1 VVLKFR
7 GGLELRLVD
16 GGYGGFTSLFPEI
29 FVWECY
35 QPEPDFAIRDGW
47 TVVDLGANMGFFT
60 CKASSSAR
68 NVRVVAVEPVGC
80 YADVLREN
88 VRRNALQGVTIF
100 QAAVSGSPGAE
111 FKFKIW
117 YTKSGEPMMTS
128 RVPAEAAR
136 TEEVVAQALTL
147 TEIFERGQV
156 ERCNFLKIDIEG
168 AEYSLVEKT
177 PEGIWSR
184 VERIVMETHSS
195 NPRDE
200 AQLVSRFENVGFKV
214 SNNRNM
220 LWAIKHA
227 AD

>member
-1 VVLKFR
+1 
-7 GGLELRLVD
+7 
-16 GGYGGFTSLFPEI
+16 
-29 FVWECY
+29 
-35 QPEPDFAIRDGW
+35 
-47 TVVDLGANMGFFT
+47 
-60 CKASSSAR
+60 
-68 NVRVVAVEPVGC
+68 
-80 YADVLREN
+80 
-88 VRRNALQGVTIF
+88 
-100 QAAVSGSPGAE
+100 
-111 FKFKIW
+111 
-117 YTKSGEPMMTS
+117 MTS